1 MKGLASKLLMK
12 TITAWLT
19 LTVCVVTQ
27 ASAGEVLKIRSMAD
41 RADDFKKTIQF
52 QEKLVQR
59 EKHEQVCVDW
69 EKLAAPKSM
78 AGWKVT
84 AQMKEELPSYTVY
97 SWVFNRADDYVDVNV
112 NVYPVEKNSAQ
123 SDFIDI
129 ANSTSMREIRYVVGP
144 DNLGTVSAIS
154 KSKLNKSVFWI
165 FRNTLIQVTNRANDF
180 DVLPLAYWLQKQAET
195 HVFPIKNEK

>member
-1 MKGLASKLLMK
+1 MKNK
-12 TITAWLT
+12 IAWLV
-19 LTVCVVTQ
+19 LVFCAVTQ
-27 ASAGEVLKIRSMAD
+27 ASFGEAFKIRSMDD

-69 EKLAAPKSM
+69 ELLAVPESM

-84 AQMKEELPSYTVY
+84 AQMKEELPSYTIY

-112 NVYPVEKNSAQ
+112 NVYPTAKNNAP

-180 DVLPLAYWLQKQAET
+180 DVLPLAHWLQKQAET